1 MPSAND
7 VCRVYSTPKVGHAF
21 SDSYLAGE
29 PAAHAFFAPGFRD
42 PVERQRVARLA
53 AGRKV
58 PAVLLDVLREQQS
71 ALPASAAREANLNAL
86 AKGGAA
92 VVATG
97 QQVGLFLGPLY
108 TFYKAASAVAVARA
122 IEAESGI
129 RCVPLFW
136 LQTEDHDF
144 AEIRTCA
151 VAGSDG
157 QPVQLQVAEVGE
169 ARVSVA
175 HRCLGTEIDGVLD
188 QLASLLDG
196 QPGAEE
202 VLTLLRAHYRPG
214 KSLAAA
220 FAGVLATLFA
230 DEGLLFLD
238 PRDAR
243 IAALAAP
250 IYRSC
255 LEDADVIERI
265 LQDRQAALS
274 AAGFATQVPV
284 RSCALVFF
292 HQDRAAGPRFRLQKR
307 AGDGAGAIGAEFHHR
322 ERGEHRDGS
331 EGKEGLDPDPEPFPS
346 GLCGLSA
353 LCGET
358 PEAPMGAGAWALAG
372 TTATV
377 ADAELLDLLAREP
390 LRFSTSALLRPIVQ
404 DALLPT
410 AAYVGGPGEINYF
423 AELGPLYQHFG
434 VVPPLLVPRARFR
447 CVDARTRRLLEQS
460 GLVAADLAQP
470 SRDIRARLH
479 PAVPAGSPDPQELRD
494 RVARQILPA
503 VEEIA
508 SAISATGEPL
518 RRPAQRTRD
527 SVAYALER
535 LIGRYARGLVERD
548 ETTLRRIEKLEM
560 VLNPGGVAQERFYGW
575 PWLASRL
582 GPAVFKRLVFERLEQ
597 AGSFATDILEL
608 LP

>member
-1 MPSAND
+1 
-7 VCRVYSTPKVGHAF
+7 VGHAF

-71 ALPASAAREANLNAL
+71 ALPASAAREANLDAL

-122 IEAESGI
+122 IESESGI

-157 QPVQLQVAEVGE
+157 QPVQLQLAEAGE

-175 HRCLGTEIDGVLD
+175 HRCLGADIDGVLD

-214 KSLAAA
+214 QSLAAA

-255 LEDADVIERI
+255 LEDADLIERL
-265 LQDRQAALS
+265 LQERQAALS

-292 HQDRAAGPRFRLQKR
+292 HQDRAAGPRFRLQK
-307 AGDGAGAIGAEFHHR
+307 GAR
-322 ERGEHRDGS
+322 E
-331 EGKEGLDPDPEPFPS
+331 
-346 GLCGLSA
+346 
-353 LCGET
+353 
-358 PEAPMGAGAWALAG
+358 GAGAWALAG
-372 TTATV
+372 TAATV

-410 AAYVGGPGEINYF
+410 VAYVGGPGEINYF

-447 CVDARTRRLLEQS
+447 CVDARTRRWLQQS

-494 RVARQILPA
+494 RLARQILPA

-527 SVAYALER
+527 SVAHALER

-582 GPAVFKRLVFERLEQ
+582 GPAVFKRLVFERLGQ
-597 AGSFATDILEL
+597 AGAFATDILEL

>member
-1 MPSAND
+1 
-7 VCRVYSTPKVGHAF
+7 VGHAF

-71 ALPASAAREANLNAL
+71 ALPASAVREANLNAL

-151 VAGSDG
+151 VAGPDG
-157 QPVQLQVAEVGE
+157 QPVQLQLAEASE
-169 ARVSVA
+169 TRVSVA
-175 HRCLGTEIDGVLD
+175 HRCLGADIDSVLD

-214 KSLAAA
+214 QSLAAA

-255 LEDADVIERI
+255 LEDADVIERL
-265 LQDRQAALS
+265 LQERQAALS

-292 HQDRAAGPRFRLQKR
+292 HEDRAAGPRFRLQKR
-307 AGDGAGAIGAEFHHR
+307 ASD
-322 ERGEHRDGS
+322 
-331 EGKEGLDPDPEPFPS
+331 
-346 GLCGLSA
+346 
-353 LCGET
+353 
-358 PEAPMGAGAWALAG
+358 GAGAWALAG

-410 AAYVGGPGEINYF
+410 VAYVGGPGEINYF

-447 CVDARTRRLLEQS
+447 CVDARTRRWLEQS
-460 GLVAADLAQP
+460 GLIAADLAHP

-479 PAVPAGSPDPQELRD
+479 PAVPAGSPDPQELRA

-508 SAISATGEPL
+508 SAISASGEPL

-527 SVAYALER
+527 SVAHALEQ

-597 AGSFATDILEL
+597 AGAFATDILEL

>member
-1 MPSAND
+1 
-7 VCRVYSTPKVGHAF
+7 VGHAF

-71 ALPASAAREANLNAL
+71 ALPASAAREANLDAL

-157 QPVQLQVAEVGE
+157 QPVQLQLAEAGE

-175 HRCLGTEIDGVLD
+175 HRCLGAEIDGVLD

-196 QPGAEE
+196 QPGEEE
-202 VLTLLRAHYRPG
+202 VLTLLRARYRPG
-214 KSLAAA
+214 QSLAAA

-243 IAALAAP
+243 IAALAAR

-255 LEDADVIERI
+255 LEDADVIERL

-292 HQDRAAGPRFRLQKR
+292 HQDRAAGPRFRLQKS
-307 AGDGAGAIGAEFHHR
+307 A
-322 ERGEHRDGS
+322 RD
-331 EGKEGLDPDPEPFPS
+331 
-346 GLCGLSA
+346 
-353 LCGET
+353 
-358 PEAPMGAGAWALAG
+358 GAGAWALAG

-410 AAYVGGPGEINYF
+410 VAYVGGPGEINYF

-447 CVDARTRRLLEQS
+447 CVDARTRRWLEQS

-527 SVAYALER
+527 SVAHALER

-582 GPAVFKRLVFERLEQ
+582 GPAVFKRLVFERLQQ
-597 AGSFATDILEL
+597 AGAFATDVLEL

>member
-1 MPSAND
+1 
-7 VCRVYSTPKVGHAF
+7 VGHAF

-42 PVERQRVARLA
+42 PVERQRIARLA

-58 PAVLLDVLREQQS
+58 SAVLLDVLREQQS
-71 ALPASAAREANLNAL
+71 ALPASPAREANLNAL

-122 IEAESGI
+122 IESESGI

-157 QPVQLQVAEVGE
+157 QPVQLQLAEAGE

-175 HRCLGTEIDGVLD
+175 HRCLGADIDGVLD

-214 KSLAAA
+214 QSLAAA

-255 LEDADVIERI
+255 LEDADLIERL
-265 LQDRQAALS
+265 LQERQAALS

-292 HQDRAAGPRFRLQKR
+292 HQDRAAGPRFRLQK
-307 AGDGAGAIGAEFHHR
+307 GAR
-322 ERGEHRDGS
+322 E
-331 EGKEGLDPDPEPFPS
+331 
-346 GLCGLSA
+346 
-353 LCGET
+353 
-358 PEAPMGAGAWALAG
+358 GAGAWALAG
-372 TTATV
+372 TAATV

-410 AAYVGGPGEINYF
+410 VAYVGGPGEINYF

-447 CVDARTRRLLEQS
+447 CVDARTRRWLQQS

-494 RVARQILPA
+494 RLARQILPA

-527 SVAYALER
+527 SVAHALER

-582 GPAVFKRLVFERLEQ
+582 GPAVFKRLVFERLGQ
-597 AGSFATDILEL
+597 AGAFATDILEL

>member
-71 ALPASAAREANLNAL
+71 ALPASAARAANLNAL

-157 QPVQLQVAEVGE
+157 QPVQLQLAEAGE

-175 HRCLGTEIDGVLD
+175 HRCLGTEIDGVLG
-188 QLASLLDG
+188 QLASLLAG
-196 QPGAEE
+196 QPGADE

-214 KSLAAA
+214 QSLAAA

-255 LEDADVIERI
+255 LEDADVIERL

-292 HQDRAAGPRFRLQKR
+292 HQDTAAGPRFRLQKS
-307 AGDGAGAIGAEFHHR
+307 AR
-322 ERGEHRDGS
+322 E
-331 EGKEGLDPDPEPFPS
+331 
-346 GLCGLSA
+346 
-353 LCGET
+353 
-358 PEAPMGAGAWALAG
+358 GAGAWALAG

-377 ADAELLDLLAREP
+377 ADAELLDLLRREP

-410 AAYVGGPGEINYF
+410 VAYVGGPGEINYF

-434 VVPPLLVPRARFR
+434 VVPPLLAPRARFR
-447 CVDARTRRLLEQS
+447 CVDARTRRWLEQS
-460 GLVAADLAQP
+460 GLGAADLAQP

-508 SAISATGEPL
+508 SAISATGELL

-527 SVAYALER
+527 SVARALER

-548 ETTLRRIEKLEM
+548 ETTQRRIEKLEM

-582 GPAVFKRLVFERLEQ
+582 GPTVFKRLVFERLQQ
-597 AGSFATDILEL
+597 AGAFATDILEL

>member
-1 MPSAND
+1 
-7 VCRVYSTPKVGHAF
+7 VGHAF

-71 ALPASAAREANLNAL
+71 ALPASAAREANLDAL

-144 AEIRTCA
+144 AEIRTCV
-151 VAGSDG
+151 VAGADG
-157 QPVQLQVAEVGE
+157 QPVQLQLAETGE

-175 HRCLGTEIDGVLD
+175 HRCLGADIDGVLD

-214 KSLAAA
+214 RSLAAA

-238 PRDAR
+238 PRDPR

-255 LEDADVIERI
+255 LEDADVIERL

-292 HQDRAAGPRFRLQKR
+292 HQERAAGPRFRLQKSAR
-307 AGDGAGAIGAEFHHR
+307 AGE
-322 ERGEHRDGS
+322 
-331 EGKEGLDPDPEPFPS
+331 
-346 GLCGLSA
+346 
-353 LCGET
+353 
-358 PEAPMGAGAWALAG
+358 WALAG

-410 AAYVGGPGEINYF
+410 VAYVGGPGEINYF

-470 SRDIRARLH
+470 SPEVRARLH
-479 PAVPAGSPDPQELRD
+479 PAGPAGSPDPQELRD

-582 GPAVFKRLVFERLEQ
+582 GPVVFKRLVFERLGQ
-597 AGSFATDILEL
+597 AGAFATDILEL

>member
-1 MPSAND
+1 
-7 VCRVYSTPKVGHAF
+7 
-21 SDSYLAGE
+21 
-29 PAAHAFFAPGFRD
+29 
-42 PVERQRVARLA
+42 
-53 AGRKV
+53 
-58 PAVLLDVLREQQS
+58 
-71 ALPASAAREANLNAL
+71 
-86 AKGGAA
+86 
-92 VVATG
+92 
-97 QQVGLFLGPLY
+97 
-108 TFYKAASAVAVARA
+108 
-122 IEAESGI
+122 
-129 RCVPLFW
+129 
-136 LQTEDHDF
+136 
-144 AEIRTCA
+144 
-151 VAGSDG
+151 VAGPDG
-157 QPVQLQVAEVGE
+157 QPVRLQLAEAGE
-169 ARVSVA
+169 VQPRVSVA
-175 HRCLGTEIDGVLD
+175 HRCLGTDIDGVLD
-188 QLASLLDG
+188 QVASLLDG
-196 QPGAEE
+196 QPGAGE
-202 VLTLLRAHYRPG
+202 VLALLRAHYRPG
-214 KSLAAA
+214 RSLAAA

-243 IAALAAP
+243 IASLAAP

-255 LEDADVIERI
+255 LEEADLIERL

-292 HQDRAAGPRFRLQKR
+292 HQDRAAGPRFRLQK
-307 AGDGAGAIGAEFHHR
+307 GAR
-322 ERGEHRDGS
+322 E
-331 EGKEGLDPDPEPFPS
+331 
-346 GLCGLSA
+346 
-353 LCGET
+353 
-358 PEAPMGAGAWALAG
+358 GAGAWALAG
-372 TTATV
+372 TTARV

-410 AAYVGGPGEINYF
+410 VAYVGGPGEINYF
-423 AELGPLYQHFG
+423 AELGPLYQHFE

-447 CVDARTRRLLEQS
+447 CVDARTRRWLEQA

-479 PAVPAGSPDPQELRD
+479 PAVPAGSPDPQELRA

-508 SAISATGEPL
+508 SAISATGESL

-527 SVAYALER
+527 SVAHVLER

-597 AGSFATDILEL
+597 AGAFATDILEL

>member
-1 MPSAND
+1 
-7 VCRVYSTPKVGHAF
+7 VGHAF

-157 QPVQLQVAEVGE
+157 QPVQLQLAEAGE
-169 ARVSVA
+169 PRVSVA
-175 HRCLGTEIDGVLD
+175 QRCLGTEIDGVLD

-230 DEGLLFLD
+230 DDGLLFLD

-250 IYRSC
+250 LYRSC
-255 LEDADVIERI
+255 LEDADVIERL
-265 LQDRQAALS
+265 LQERQAALS

-292 HQDRAAGPRFRLQKR
+292 HQDRAAGPRFRLQK
-307 AGDGAGAIGAEFHHR
+307 
-322 ERGEHRDGS
+322 
-331 EGKEGLDPDPEPFPS
+331 
-346 GLCGLSA
+346 SA
-353 LCGET
+353 R
-358 PEAPMGAGAWALAG
+358 AGAWALAG

-377 ADAELLDLLAREP
+377 ADVELLDLLAREP

-410 AAYVGGPGEINYF
+410 VAYVGGPGEINYF

-447 CVDARTRRLLEQS
+447 CVDARTRRWLEQS

-494 RVARQILPA
+494 RVAQQILPA

-527 SVAYALER
+527 SVAHALER

-582 GPAVFKRLVFERLEQ
+582 GPGVFKRLVFERLEQ
-597 AGSFATDILEL
+597 AGAFATDILEL

>member
-1 MPSAND
+1 
-7 VCRVYSTPKVGHAF
+7 VGHAF

-151 VAGSDG
+151 VAGPDG
-157 QPVQLQVAEVGE
+157 QPVRLQLAEAGE
-169 ARVSVA
+169 VQPRVSVA
-175 HRCLGTEIDGVLD
+175 HRCLGTDIDGVLD
-188 QLASLLDG
+188 QVASLLDG
-196 QPGAEE
+196 QPGAGE
-202 VLTLLRAHYRPG
+202 VLALLRAHYRPG
-214 KSLAAA
+214 RSLAAA

-243 IAALAAP
+243 IASLAAP

-255 LEDADVIERI
+255 LEEADLIERL

-292 HQDRAAGPRFRLQKR
+292 HQDRAAGPRFRLQK
-307 AGDGAGAIGAEFHHR
+307 GAR
-322 ERGEHRDGS
+322 E
-331 EGKEGLDPDPEPFPS
+331 
-346 GLCGLSA
+346 
-353 LCGET
+353 
-358 PEAPMGAGAWALAG
+358 GAGAWALAG
-372 TTATV
+372 TTARV

-410 AAYVGGPGEINYF
+410 VAYVGGPGEINYF
-423 AELGPLYQHFG
+423 AELGPLYQHFE

-447 CVDARTRRLLEQS
+447 CVDARTRRWLEQS

-479 PAVPAGSPDPQELRD
+479 PAVPAGSPDPQELRA

-527 SVAYALER
+527 SVAHALEQ

-582 GPAVFKRLVFERLEQ
+582 GPAVFKRLVFERLQQ
-597 AGSFATDILEL
+597 AGAFATDILEL

>member
-1 MPSAND
+1 LPSAND

-71 ALPASAAREANLNAL
+71 ALPASAAREANLDAL

-144 AEIRTCA
+144 AEIRTCV
-151 VAGSDG
+151 VAGADG
-157 QPVQLQVAEVGE
+157 QPVQLQLAETGE

-175 HRCLGTEIDGVLD
+175 HRCLGADIDGVLD
-188 QLASLLDG
+188 QLASLLNG

-214 KSLAAA
+214 RSLAAA

-238 PRDAR
+238 PRDPR

-255 LEDADVIERI
+255 LEDADVIEWL

-292 HQDRAAGPRFRLQKR
+292 HQDRAAGPRFRLQK
-307 AGDGAGAIGAEFHHR
+307 GAR
-322 ERGEHRDGS
+322 E
-331 EGKEGLDPDPEPFPS
+331 
-346 GLCGLSA
+346 
-353 LCGET
+353 
-358 PEAPMGAGAWALAG
+358 GAGAWALAG

-410 AAYVGGPGEINYF
+410 VAYVGGPGEINYF

-470 SRDIRARLH
+470 SPEVRARLH
-479 PAVPAGSPDPQELRD
+479 PAGPAGSPDPQELRD

-508 SAISATGEPL
+508 SAISATGESL

-527 SVAYALER
+527 SVAHALER

-548 ETTLRRIEKLEM
+548 ETTLRRIEQLEM

-582 GPAVFKRLVFERLEQ
+582 GPVVFKRLVFERLEQ
-597 AGSFATDILEL
+597 SGAFATDILEL

>member
-1 MPSAND
+1 M
-7 VCRVYSTPKVGHAF
+7 
-21 SDSYLAGE
+21 
-29 PAAHAFFAPGFRD
+29 
-42 PVERQRVARLA
+42 ARLA
-53 AGRKV
+53 AGRKA
-58 PAVLLDVLREQQS
+58 PAALVEVLREQQS
-71 ALPASAAREANLNAL
+71 ALPASSARQANLDAL
-86 AKGGAA
+86 ETGGVA

-108 TFYKAASAVAVARA
+108 TFYKAVSAIAVARA

-151 VAGSDG
+151 VAGPDG
-157 QPVQLQVAEVGE
+157 QPVQLELAKGSE
-169 ARVSVA
+169 AQARASVA
-175 HRCLGTEIDGVLD
+175 HRSLGTEIGAVLD
-188 QLASLLDG
+188 QLASLQGG

-214 KSLAAA
+214 QSLAAA

-230 DEGLLFLD
+230 DEGLVILD

-255 LEDADVIERI
+255 VEDASVIERH
-265 LQDRQAALS
+265 LKDRQAALA
-274 AAGFATQVPV
+274 AAGFAAQVPI

-292 HQDRAAGPRFRLQKR
+292 HQDSAAGPRFRLQRSTR
-307 AGDGAGAIGAEFHHR
+307 AGAAE
-322 ERGEHRDGS
+322 
-331 EGKEGLDPDPEPFPS
+331 
-346 GLCGLSA
+346 
-353 LCGET
+353 
-358 PEAPMGAGAWALAG
+358 WALAG
-372 TTATV
+372 TRETV
-377 ADAELLDLLAREP
+377 THAELLDLLAREP

-423 AELGPLYQHFG
+423 AELGPLYQHLG
-434 VVPPLLVPRARFR
+434 VPAPLLVPRARFS
-447 CVDARTRRLLEQS
+447 CVDARTRRGLEQL
-460 GLVAADLAQP
+460 GLRASDLALP
-470 SRDIRARLH
+470 SHELRARLRAAR
-479 PAVPAGSPDPQELRD
+479 PPGAPDPQELRE

-503 VEEIA
+503 VEEIS

-527 SVAYALER
+527 SVAHALEQ

-548 ETTLRRIEKLEM
+548 ETTQRRIQQIEAALH
-560 VLNPGGVAQERFYGW
+560 PGGVPQERFYAW

-582 GPAVFKRLVFERLEQ
+582 GPLVLKRLVFERLEQ
-597 AGSFATDILEL
+597 AGPFATDILEL

>member
-7 VCRVYSTPKVGHAF
+7 VRRVYSTPKVGHAF

-157 QPVQLQVAEVGE
+157 QPVQLQLAEVGE
-169 ARVSVA
+169 PRVSVA
-175 HRCLGTEIDGVLD
+175 HRCLGAEIDGVLD
-188 QLASLLDG
+188 QLAPLLDG
-196 QPGAEE
+196 QPGADE
-202 VLTLLRAHYRPG
+202 VLTLLRAQYRPG
-214 KSLAAA
+214 QSLAAA

-230 DEGLLFLD
+230 DDGLLFLD

-243 IAALAAP
+243 IASLAAP

-255 LEDADVIERI
+255 LEDANVIEQL
-265 LQDRQAALS
+265 LQKRQAALS

-292 HQDRAAGPRFRLQKR
+292 HQDRAAGPRFRLQK
-307 AGDGAGAIGAEFHHR
+307 GAR
-322 ERGEHRDGS
+322 E
-331 EGKEGLDPDPEPFPS
+331 
-346 GLCGLSA
+346 
-353 LCGET
+353 
-358 PEAPMGAGAWALAG
+358 GAGAWALAG
-372 TTATV
+372 TAATV

-410 AAYVGGPGEINYF
+410 VAYVGGPGEINYF
-423 AELGPLYQHFG
+423 AELGPLYQHFE

-447 CVDARTRRLLEQS
+447 CVDARTRRWLQQS

-494 RVARQILPA
+494 RVAQQILPA

-527 SVAYALER
+527 SVAHALER

-597 AGSFATDILEL
+597 AGAFATDILEL

>member
-1 MPSAND
+1 
-7 VCRVYSTPKVGHAF
+7 
-21 SDSYLAGE
+21 
-29 PAAHAFFAPGFRD
+29 
-42 PVERQRVARLA
+42 
-53 AGRKV
+53 
-58 PAVLLDVLREQQS
+58 
-71 ALPASAAREANLNAL
+71 
-86 AKGGAA
+86 
-92 VVATG
+92 
-97 QQVGLFLGPLY
+97 
-108 TFYKAASAVAVARA
+108 
-122 IEAESGI
+122 
-129 RCVPLFW
+129 
-136 LQTEDHDF
+136 
-144 AEIRTCA
+144 
-151 VAGSDG
+151 
-157 QPVQLQVAEVGE
+157 
-169 ARVSVA
+169 
-175 HRCLGTEIDGVLD
+175 VLD
-188 QLASLLDG
+188 QVASLLDG
-196 QPGAEE
+196 QPGAGE
-202 VLTLLRAHYRPG
+202 VLALLRAHYRPG
-214 KSLAAA
+214 RSLAAA

-243 IAALAAP
+243 IASLAAP

-255 LEDADVIERI
+255 LEEADLIERL

-292 HQDRAAGPRFRLQKR
+292 HQDRAAGPRFRLQK
-307 AGDGAGAIGAEFHHR
+307 GAR
-322 ERGEHRDGS
+322 E
-331 EGKEGLDPDPEPFPS
+331 
-346 GLCGLSA
+346 
-353 LCGET
+353 
-358 PEAPMGAGAWALAG
+358 GAGAWALAG
-372 TTATV
+372 TTARV

-410 AAYVGGPGEINYF
+410 VAYVGGPGEINYF
-423 AELGPLYQHFG
+423 AELGPLYQHFE

-447 CVDARTRRLLEQS
+447 CVDARTRRWLEQS

-479 PAVPAGSPDPQELRD
+479 PAVPAGSPDPQELRA

-527 SVAYALER
+527 SVAHALEQ

-582 GPAVFKRLVFERLEQ
+582 GPAVFKRLVFERLQQ
-597 AGSFATDILEL
+597 AGAFATDILEL

>member
-1 MPSAND
+1 
-7 VCRVYSTPKVGHAF
+7 VGRAF

-42 PVERQRVARLA
+42 PAERQRVARLA
-53 AGRKV
+53 AGRKL
-58 PAVLLDVLREQQS
+58 PAVLLDVLREQQ
-71 ALPASAAREANLNAL
+71 AVLPASAARQANLDAL
-86 AKGGAA
+86 GRCGSA

-122 IEAESGI
+122 IEAECGI

-151 VAGSDG
+151 VAGPDG
-157 QPVQLQVAEVGE
+157 QPVQLALAEGNQAQ

-175 HRCLGTEIDGVLD
+175 HRCLGPEIGAVLD
-188 QLASLLDG
+188 RLAALLDG

-202 VLTLLRAHYRPG
+202 VLALLRAEYRPG
-214 KSLAAA
+214 RSLAAA

-243 IAALAAP
+243 IASLAAP

-255 LEDADVIERI
+255 IEDAGLIERH

-292 HQDRAAGPRFRLQKR
+292 HQGSAAGPRFRLQKNER
-307 AGDGAGAIGAEFHHR
+307 EGAGDWI
-322 ERGEHRDGS
+322 
-331 EGKEGLDPDPEPFPS
+331 
-346 GLCGLSA
+346 
-353 LCGET
+353 
-358 PEAPMGAGAWALAG
+358 LAG
-372 TTATV
+372 TTETV
-377 ADAELLDLLAREP
+377 AHAELLDLLAREP

-410 AAYVGGPGEINYF
+410 AAYVGGPGEIDYF
-423 AELGPLYQHFG
+423 AELGPLYSHFA
-434 VVPPLLVPRARFR
+434 VLPPLLVPRARFR
-447 CVDARTRRLLEQS
+447 CVDARTRRWLEQS
-460 GLVAADLAQP
+460 GLRASDLAHP
-470 SRDIRARLH
+470 AHEVRARLQATR
-479 PAVPAGSPDPQELRD
+479 PTGSPDPQELRD
-494 RVARQILPA
+494 RVAGQILPA
-503 VEEIA
+503 VEGII
-508 SAISATGEPL
+508 SAISATGEHL
-518 RRPAQRTRD
+518 RRPVQRTRN
-527 SVAYALER
+527 SVAHALEQ
-535 LIGRYARGLVERD
+535 LIGRYARGLLERD
-548 ETTLRRIEKLEM
+548 EAMQRRIQQLEL

-575 PWLASRL
+575 PWLAGRL
-582 GPAVFKRLVFERLEQ
+582 GVAVCKRLVLDRLEQ
-597 AGSFATDILEL
+597 AGAFATDILEL

>member
-1 MPSAND
+1 
-7 VCRVYSTPKVGHAF
+7 
-21 SDSYLAGE
+21 
-29 PAAHAFFAPGFRD
+29 
-42 PVERQRVARLA
+42 
-53 AGRKV
+53 
-58 PAVLLDVLREQQS
+58 
-71 ALPASAAREANLNAL
+71 
-86 AKGGAA
+86 
-92 VVATG
+92 
-97 QQVGLFLGPLY
+97 
-108 TFYKAASAVAVARA
+108 
-122 IEAESGI
+122 
-129 RCVPLFW
+129 VPLFW

-157 QPVQLQVAEVGE
+157 QPVQLQLAEAGE

-175 HRCLGTEIDGVLD
+175 HRCLGADIDGVLD

-214 KSLAAA
+214 QSLAAA

-255 LEDADVIERI
+255 LEDADLIERL
-265 LQDRQAALS
+265 LQERQAALS

-292 HQDRAAGPRFRLQKR
+292 HQDRAAGPRFRLQK
-307 AGDGAGAIGAEFHHR
+307 GAR
-322 ERGEHRDGS
+322 E
-331 EGKEGLDPDPEPFPS
+331 
-346 GLCGLSA
+346 
-353 LCGET
+353 
-358 PEAPMGAGAWALAG
+358 GAGAWALAG
-372 TTATV
+372 TAATV

-410 AAYVGGPGEINYF
+410 VAYVGGPGEINYF

-447 CVDARTRRLLEQS
+447 CVDARTRRWLQQS

-494 RVARQILPA
+494 RLARQILPA

-527 SVAYALER
+527 SVAHALER

-582 GPAVFKRLVFERLEQ
+582 GPAVFKRLVFERLGQ
-597 AGSFATDILEL
+597 AGAFATDILEL

>member
-1 MPSAND
+1 
-7 VCRVYSTPKVGHAF
+7 
-21 SDSYLAGE
+21 
-29 PAAHAFFAPGFRD
+29 
-42 PVERQRVARLA
+42 
-53 AGRKV
+53 
-58 PAVLLDVLREQQS
+58 
-71 ALPASAAREANLNAL
+71 
-86 AKGGAA
+86 
-92 VVATG
+92 
-97 QQVGLFLGPLY
+97 
-108 TFYKAASAVAVARA
+108 
-122 IEAESGI
+122 
-129 RCVPLFW
+129 
-136 LQTEDHDF
+136 
-144 AEIRTCA
+144 
-151 VAGSDG
+151 
-157 QPVQLQVAEVGE
+157 
-169 ARVSVA
+169 
-175 HRCLGTEIDGVLD
+175 LGTDIDGVLD

-202 VLTLLRAHYRPG
+202 VLTLLRANYRPG

-250 IYRSC
+250 VYRSC
-255 LEDADVIERI
+255 LDEADVIERL

-292 HQDRAAGPRFRLQKR
+292 HQDSSVGPRFRLQKR
-307 AGDGAGAIGAEFHHR
+307 ASDGAGDIGANHNLSRESAPEFHHR
-322 ERGEHRDGS
+322 EHREHRDGS
-331 EGKEGLDPDPEPFPS
+331 EGKEGLDPDPKPFSS

-410 AAYVGGPGEINYF
+410 VAYVGGPGEINYF

-447 CVDARTRRLLEQS
+447 CVDARTRRWLQQS

-494 RVARQILPA
+494 RLARQILPA

-527 SVAYALER
+527 SVAHALER

-582 GPAVFKRLVFERLEQ
+582 GPAVFKRLVFERLGQ
-597 AGSFATDILEL
+597 AGAFATDILEL

>member
-1 MPSAND
+1 
-7 VCRVYSTPKVGHAF
+7 VGHAF

-151 VAGSDG
+151 VAGPDG
-157 QPVQLQVAEVGE
+157 QPVRLQLAEAGE
-169 ARVSVA
+169 VQPRVSVA
-175 HRCLGTEIDGVLD
+175 HRCLGTDIDGVLD
-188 QLASLLDG
+188 QVASLLDG
-196 QPGAEE
+196 QPGAGE
-202 VLTLLRAHYRPG
+202 VLALLRAHYRPG
-214 KSLAAA
+214 RSLAAA

-243 IAALAAP
+243 IASLAAP

-255 LEDADVIERI
+255 LEEADLIERL

-292 HQDRAAGPRFRLQKR
+292 HQDRAAGPRFRLQK
-307 AGDGAGAIGAEFHHR
+307 GAR
-322 ERGEHRDGS
+322 E
-331 EGKEGLDPDPEPFPS
+331 
-346 GLCGLSA
+346 
-353 LCGET
+353 
-358 PEAPMGAGAWALAG
+358 GAGAWALAG
-372 TTATV
+372 TTARV

-410 AAYVGGPGEINYF
+410 VAYVGGPGEINYF
-423 AELGPLYQHFG
+423 AELGPLYQHFE

-447 CVDARTRRLLEQS
+447 CVDARTRRWLEQS

-479 PAVPAGSPDPQELRD
+479 PAVPAGSPDPQELRA

-508 SAISATGEPL
+508 SAISATGESL

-527 SVAYALER
+527 SVAHVLER

-582 GPAVFKRLVFERLEQ
+582 GPAVFKRLVFERLQQ
-597 AGSFATDILEL
+597 AGAFATDILEL

>member
-1 MPSAND
+1 M
-7 VCRVYSTPKVGHAF
+7 
-21 SDSYLAGE
+21 
-29 PAAHAFFAPGFRD
+29 
-42 PVERQRVARLA
+42 
-53 AGRKV
+53 
-58 PAVLLDVLREQQS
+58 LDVLREQQA
-71 ALPASAAREANLNAL
+71 ALPASAARQANLAAL
-86 AKGGAA
+86 AEGGVA

-151 VAGSDG
+151 VAGADG
-157 QPVQLQVAEVGE
+157 QPVRLELAEGSE
-169 ARVSVA
+169 AQARVSVA
-175 HRCLGTEIDGVLD
+175 HRCLGPEIDALLD
-188 QLASLLDG
+188 RLGSLLAG

-202 VLTLLRAHYRPG
+202 VLPLLRAEYRPG
-214 KSLAAA
+214 RSLAAA

-230 DEGLLFLD
+230 DEGLVFLD

-243 IAALAAP
+243 VASLAAP

-255 LEDADVIERI
+255 IEDADLIERH
-265 LQDRQAALS
+265 LQERQAALA

-284 RSCALVFF
+284 RACALVFF
-292 HQDRAAGPRFRLQKR
+292 HQGGVAGPRFRLQK
-307 AGDGAGAIGAEFHHR
+307 AGANATEWV
-322 ERGEHRDGS
+322 S
-331 EGKEGLDPDPEPFPS
+331 
-346 GLCGLSA
+346 
-353 LCGET
+353 
-358 PEAPMGAGAWALAG
+358 AG

-377 ADAELLDLLAREP
+377 PHAELLDLLARDP

-434 VVPPLLVPRARFR
+434 VLPPLLVPRAHFR
-447 CVDARTRRLLEQS
+447 CVDARTRRWLAQS
-460 GLVAADLAQP
+460 GLQAADLAQP
-470 SRDIRARLH
+470 AQEIRARLD
-479 PAVPAGSPDPQELRD
+479 PARPSASPDPQELRD

-503 VEEIA
+503 VEEVI
-508 SAISATGEPL
+508 SAISATGEHL
-518 RRPAQRTRD
+518 HRPAQRTRG
-527 SVAYALER
+527 SVAHALEK
-535 LIGRYARGLVERD
+535 LIGHYARDLVERD
-548 ETTLRRIEKLEM
+548 ESTQRRIAQLAL
-560 VLNPGGVAQERFYGW
+560 VLQPGGVAQERFYGW
-575 PWLASRL
+575 PWLAGRL
-582 GPAVFKRLVFERLEQ
+582 GSSTCKRLVLERLQQ
-597 AGSFATDILEL
+597 AGAFATDILEL

>member
-1 MPSAND
+1 
-7 VCRVYSTPKVGHAF
+7 VVRAF

-136 LQTEDHDF
+136 LQSEDHDF

-151 VAGSDG
+151 VAGPDG
-157 QPVQLQVAEVGE
+157 QPVQLQLAEAGE
-169 ARVSVA
+169 VQPRVSVA
-175 HRCLGTEIDGVLD
+175 HRCLGTDIDGVLD
-188 QLASLLDG
+188 HLASLLDG

-202 VLTLLRAHYRPG
+202 VRTLLRAHYRPG
-214 KSLAAA
+214 RSLAAA

-238 PRDAR
+238 PRDPR

-250 IYRSC
+250 LYRSC
-255 LEDADVIERI
+255 LEDAGLIERL

-292 HQDRAAGPRFRLQKR
+292 HQDRADGPRFRLQKS
-307 AGDGAGAIGAEFHHR
+307 AR
-322 ERGEHRDGS
+322 E
-331 EGKEGLDPDPEPFPS
+331 
-346 GLCGLSA
+346 
-353 LCGET
+353 
-358 PEAPMGAGAWALAG
+358 GAGAWALAG

-447 CVDARTRRLLEQS
+447 CVDARTRRWLEQS

-503 VEEIA
+503 VKEIA

-527 SVAYALER
+527 SVAHALEQ

-548 ETTLRRIEKLEM
+548 EATQRRIEKLEM

-582 GPAVFKRLVFERLEQ
+582 EPAVFKRLVFERLEQ
-597 AGSFATDILEL
+597 AGAFATDILEL

>member
-1 MPSAND
+1 LPSAND
-7 VCRVYSTPKVGHAF
+7 VRRVYSTPKVGHAF

-157 QPVQLQVAEVGE
+157 QPVQLQLAEVGE
-169 ARVSVA
+169 PRVSVA
-175 HRCLGTEIDGVLD
+175 HRCLGAEIDGVLD
-188 QLASLLDG
+188 QLAPLLDG
-196 QPGAEE
+196 QPGADE

-214 KSLAAA
+214 QSLAAA

-255 LEDADVIERI
+255 LEDAGLIEQL
-265 LQDRQAALS
+265 LQDRQAALA

-292 HQDRAAGPRFRLQKR
+292 HQDRAAGPRFRLQK
-307 AGDGAGAIGAEFHHR
+307 GAR
-322 ERGEHRDGS
+322 E
-331 EGKEGLDPDPEPFPS
+331 
-346 GLCGLSA
+346 
-353 LCGET
+353 
-358 PEAPMGAGAWALAG
+358 GAGAWALAG

-410 AAYVGGPGEINYF
+410 VAYVGGPGEINYF

-447 CVDARTRRLLEQS
+447 CVDARTRRWLEQS

-494 RVARQILPA
+494 RVAQQILPA

-527 SVAYALER
+527 SVAHALER

-582 GPAVFKRLVFERLEQ
+582 GPAVFKRLVFERLQQ
-597 AGSFATDILEL
+597 AGAFATDVLEL

>member
-1 MPSAND
+1 
-7 VCRVYSTPKVGHAF
+7 VGHAF

-71 ALPASAAREANLNAL
+71 ALPASAAREANLDAL

-122 IEAESGI
+122 IESESGI

-157 QPVQLQVAEVGE
+157 QPVQLQLAEAGE

-175 HRCLGTEIDGVLD
+175 HRCLGADIDGVLD

-196 QPGAEE
+196 QPGADE
-202 VLTLLRAHYRPG
+202 VLTLLRAQYRPG
-214 KSLAAA
+214 QSLAAA

-243 IAALAAP
+243 IASLVAP

-255 LEDADVIERI
+255 LEDADVIERL

-292 HQDRAAGPRFRLQKR
+292 HQDRAAGPRFRLQKS
-307 AGDGAGAIGAEFHHR
+307 A
-322 ERGEHRDGS
+322 RD
-331 EGKEGLDPDPEPFPS
+331 
-346 GLCGLSA
+346 
-353 LCGET
+353 
-358 PEAPMGAGAWALAG
+358 GAGAWALAG

-390 LRFSTSALLRPIVQ
+390 LRFSTSALLRPVVQ

-410 AAYVGGPGEINYF
+410 VAYVGGPGEINYF

-447 CVDARTRRLLEQS
+447 CVDARTRRWLEQS
-460 GLVAADLAQP
+460 GLVAADLTQP

-503 VEEIA
+503 VGEIA

-527 SVAYALER
+527 SVAHALER

-548 ETTLRRIEKLEM
+548 EATLRRIEKLEM

-582 GPAVFKRLVFERLEQ
+582 GPAVFKRLVFERLGQ
-597 AGSFATDILEL
+597 AGAFATDILEL

>member
-1 MPSAND
+1 LPSAND

-71 ALPASAAREANLNAL
+71 ALPASPAREANLDTL

-108 TFYKAASAVAVARA
+108 TFYKAASAIAVARA

-144 AEIRTCA
+144 AEIRTCS

-157 QPVQLQVAEVGE
+157 QPVQLQLAEAGE

-175 HRCLGTEIDGVLD
+175 HRCLGAEIDGVLD

-196 QPGAEE
+196 QPGAED
-202 VLTLLRAHYRPG
+202 VLALLRAHYRPG
-214 KSLAAA
+214 QSLAAA

-243 IAALAAP
+243 IASLAAP

-255 LEDADVIERI
+255 LEDADVIERL
-265 LQDRQAALS
+265 LQERQAALS

-284 RSCALVFF
+284 RSAALVFF
-292 HQDRAAGPRFRLQKR
+292 HQDRAAGPRFRLQK
-307 AGDGAGAIGAEFHHR
+307 GAR
-322 ERGEHRDGS
+322 E
-331 EGKEGLDPDPEPFPS
+331 
-346 GLCGLSA
+346 
-353 LCGET
+353 
-358 PEAPMGAGAWALAG
+358 GAGAWALAG
-372 TTATV
+372 TMATV

-410 AAYVGGPGEINYF
+410 VAYVGGPGEINYF

-447 CVDARTRRLLEQS
+447 YVDARTRRWLQQS
-460 GLVAADLAQP
+460 GLAAADLAQP

-479 PAVPAGSPDPQELRD
+479 PALPAGSPDPQELRD

-518 RRPAQRTRD
+518 RRPAQRTRG
-527 SVAYALER
+527 SVAHALER

-597 AGSFATDILEL
+597 ASVFATDVLEL